1 MSTGHH
7 AALRTTQLS
16 ELCGK
21 RTRIVD
27 GAFKGARLGK
37 CRGAVG
43 SEAEKWGA
51 VENVAGERGVDGDM
65 QTECPAREFGPGSC
79 RHPRKVGAWQ

>member
-1 MSTGHH
+1 MGPSKGHDW
-7 AALRTTQLS
+7 
-16 ELCGK
+16 EN
-21 RTRIVD
+21 VE
-27 GAFKGARLGK
+27 
-37 CRGAVG
+37 GAVG

-79 RHPRKVGAWQ
+79 RHPRKVSAWQ